1 MSKGPWKKK
10 RIPDAELA
18 KRLNAETAVITTF
31 SALTDKPKM
40 GHLDPLEAAQETARN
55 AQEGNLKLARAV
67 DALRAGL
74 EEISVAEIDNAT
86 GLPVSARDL
95 RLLAVSTLDAYSKL
109 TGQNW
114 RRHKIIESRAGDR
127 NIATLEA

>member
-10 RIPDAELA
+10 RVNGNLDPFTVSVPDLTV
-18 KRLNAETAVITTF
+18 LN
-31 SALTDKPKM
+31 DKPKL

-74 EEISVAEIDNAT
+74 ETISIAEIDNTT

-114 RRHKIIESRAGDR
+114 RRHKIVESRVGDR
-127 NIATLEA
+127 NLASLES

>member
-10 RIPDAELA
+10 QVSSAP
-18 KRLNAETAVITTF
+18 LNLNGGSNLTF
-31 SALTDKPKM
+31 NGADKPKM

-67 DALRAGL
+67 DALRSGL
-74 EEISVAEIDNAT
+74 ETISIAEVDNTT

-95 RLLAVSTLDAYSKL
+95 RLLAVSALDAYSKL

-114 RRHKIIESRAGDR
+114 RRHKIIDSRVGDR